1 MNQVNRQLPRKNYK
15 NDRLK
20 NQMEMLE
27 NDEYETAKNSFYHT
41 KDTKKEKN
49 INNLNNLNIIKNAN
63 NEPKY
68 LGPLLE
74 KRYNYNESNRAQI
87 TMVK

>member
-41 KDTKKEKN
+41 KDTKK
-49 INNLNNLNIIKNAN
+49 
-63 NEPKY
+63 
-68 LGPLLE
+68 
-74 KRYNYNESNRAQI
+74 
-87 TMVK
+87 